1 MASIGFD
8 GIQVGIHEGD
18 TEIVKEVIDITTE
31 AGAIEAQISG
41 LGAQMNTTYA
51 NNVPFYVSAVGTGT
65 PELTLQ
71 VADLGSEVVNKILGV
86 TYENGIE
93 KLGANTEAPYISI
106 VLKSKARS
114 GADLY
119 IALLKGKM
127 AYPDQ
132 NLATSTDSGA
142 ELNTDEITGTFQAR
156 KLDKQVLFKARSDNE
171 GFTKEEFDRLV
182 FHGYTS
188 APSNPSTPEVP
199 EEEK

>member
-1 MASIGFD
+1 MASVGFD
-8 GIQVGIHEGD
+8 GIAVGIHDGD
-18 TEIVKEVIDITTE
+18 TEVIKEVIEVATD

-71 VADLGSEVVNKILGV
+71 VADLGSEVVSKILGV
-86 TYENGIE
+86 EYKDGIE
-93 KLGANTEAPYISI
+93 RLGAKTEAPYISI
-106 VLKSKARS
+106 VLKSKSRTGS
-114 GADLY
+114 DLY

-127 AYPDQ
+127 AYPEQ

-156 KLDKQVLFKARSDNE
+156 RLDSLVFVKARSDNQ
-171 GFTKEEFDRLV
+171 GFTKEAFDKLV
-182 FHGYTS
+182 FNGYTP
-188 APSNPSTPEVP
+188 APTNPETPEA
-199 EEEK
+199 